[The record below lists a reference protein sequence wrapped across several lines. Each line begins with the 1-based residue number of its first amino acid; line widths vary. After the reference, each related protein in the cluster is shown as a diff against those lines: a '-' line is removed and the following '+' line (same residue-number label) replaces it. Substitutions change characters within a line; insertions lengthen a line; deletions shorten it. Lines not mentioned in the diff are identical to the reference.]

1 MWRGFTKVIM
11 EDNIA
16 LSRLKKGDHSGLEE
30 LVTRYQVQAIHI
42 AQLIVRDRFL
52 AEEVV
57 QSSFVLTAERIVQ
70 FDMDRPFTPWFF
82 RIVINEALKVAK
94 RQKRFVPLN
103 DEPED
108 DAVLLARWLVDP
120 HPQPEKILEAK
131 ETRQIIRSA
140 LERLAP
146 EQRAVVVM
154 RYFLEMSE
162 AEMSANLGRPT
173 STIKWYLRAARER
186 LRNLLRSPNL

>member
-1 MWRGFTKVIM
+1 M
-11 EDNIA
+11 EDDIA
-16 LSRLKKGDHSGLEE
+16 LDRLKKGDLTGLEE
-30 LVTRYQVQAIHI
+30 LVKRYQVRAIHA
-42 AQLIVRDRFL
+42 AQLIVRDRL
-52 AEEVV
+52 LSEEVV
-57 QSSFVLTAERIVQ
+57 QSAFVLTAERIYQ
-70 FDMDRPFTPWFF
+70 FDQNRPFAPWFF
-82 RIVINEALKVAK
+82 RIVINEALKVVQ

-103 DEPED
+103 DEPDD
-108 DAVLLARWLVDP
+108 DAALLASWLVDP

-131 ETRQIIRSA
+131 ETRQVIRSA

-162 AEMSANLGRPT
+162 AEMSANLRRPT